1 NGVFSP
7 LQSSGIKVKEECKDR
22 FDELK
27 IGHKHSYIIY
37 KIDKDLKNIEVD
49 CVGALGESYDSFC
62 EKLIEAGNNKEGRYA
77 VMDCEYA
84 KGKASKLVFMMW
96 LPDNQL
102 GIKQKMIY
110 SSSKKALRDKLQG
123 IGKEM
128 QCNDTDDLAWSA
140 LVEKCQSKY
149 D

>member
-102 GIKQKMIY
+102 GIKQKMNLLI
-110 SSSKKALRDKLQG
+110 
-123 IGKEM
+123 
-128 QCNDTDDLAWSA
+128 
-140 LVEKCQSKY
+140 
-149 D
+149 

>member
-1 NGVFSP
+1 M
-7 LQSSGIKVKEECKDR
+7 SSGIKVKDECKATY
-22 FDELK
+22 EEMK
-27 IGHKHSYIIY
+27 SGHKHSYVIF
-37 KIDKDLKNIEVD
+37 KIDKDMKNIVVD
-49 CVGALGESYDSFC
+49 CVGSLGESYDSFC
-62 EKLIEAGNNKEGRYA
+62 EKLIEAGNNAEGRYA
-77 VMDCEYA
+77 VIDCEYA
-84 KGKASKLVFMMW
+84 KAKTSKLVFMMW

-110 SSSKKALRDKLQG
+110 SSSKKALREKLQG

-128 QCNDTDDLAWSA
+128 QCNDTDDLAWSN